1 MNILTI
7 LTDAYD
13 AGGGIAEY
21 NVQLVEAMRECELT
35 DRLDVLSMRAT
46 EGTGARTS
54 ERAVPD
60 GVHWQT
66 LPRTSKV
73 GYSLGSIK
81 HAITHPFDVVVC
93 GHINLAPL
101 GAGLKH
107 MGRQR
112 RMITVTYGVDVW
124 DRLTPLKTRAFDDSD
139 LATALCAY
147 TRERILEWS
156 SLPRERIDLLYAT
169 CNEEQFTPARKPAY
183 LVKRYGL
190 RGKKVL
196 LTVGRLASVDLYK
209 GHDRVIRA
217 LPALLK
223 QRDDVVY
230 LVVGDGDDRPRLEGI
245 AREEGVEDRVI
256 FAGLAPAEELVDH
269 YRVGDL
275 FVMPSTGEGFGI
287 VYLEAACCGVPS
299 VACTD
304 DAGGEVVSHI
314 GGSAVHSADA
324 DGLVRVILDHLGKR
338 LQRKR
343 IRQACIDTFGLQ
355 QFKKTTADILRHC
368 AEL

>member
-21 NVQLVEAMRECELT
+21 NVQLLEALRECELT
-35 DRLDVLSMRAT
+35 ERLDVLSMRAT
-46 EGTGARTS
+46 DGTGARPS
-54 ERAVPD
+54 SRSVPD
-60 GVHWQT
+60 GVNWQT
-66 LPRTSKV
+66 LPRTNKV
-73 GYSLGSIK
+73 GYSLGSVK
-81 HAITHPFDVVVC
+81 HAITHPFDVVIC

-101 GAGLKH
+101 CAGLKH
-107 MGRQR
+107 MGRKR
-112 RMITVTYGVDVW
+112 RMVTITYGVDVW

-139 LATALCAY
+139 LATALTAY
-147 TRERILEWS
+147 TRERILKWS
-156 SLPRERIDLLYAT
+156 KLPRERIDLLYAT
-169 CNEEQFTPARKPAY
+169 ADEELFTPSRKPAY
-183 LVKRYGL
+183 LQKRYGT

-196 LTVGRLASVDLYK
+196 LTVGRLASVDRYK

-217 LPALLK
+217 LPAILR
-223 QRDDVVY
+223 QRQDVVY

-245 AREEGVEDRVI
+245 AREEGVADHVI
-256 FAGLAPAEELVDH
+256 FTGLAPAEELVDH
-269 YRVGDL
+269 YRVADL

-314 GGSAVHSADA
+314 GGSAVHSTDA
-324 DGLVRVILDHLGKR
+324 DGLVAAILGHLGKR

-343 IRQACIDTFGLQ
+343 IRESCIETFGLQ
-355 QFKKTTADILRHC
+355 QFKKTTADILHHV
-368 AEL
+368 ADL

>member
-21 NVQLVEAMRECELT
+21 NVQLVEAMAESGLA

-46 EGTGARTS
+46 EGTGARPS
-54 ERAVPD
+54 ERSVPS
-60 GVHWQT
+60 GVHWRT
-66 LPRTSKV
+66 LPRTNKV

-101 GAGLKH
+101 CAALKH
-107 MGRQR
+107 MGRGR
-112 RMITVTYGVDVW
+112 RMITITYGVDIW

-139 LATALCAY
+139 LATALTDY
-147 TRERILEWS
+147 TRERLLEWS
-156 SLPRERIDLLYAT
+156 KLPRDRIDLLYAT
-169 CNEEQFTPARKPAY
+169 ADEELFTPARKPAY
-183 LVKRYGL
+183 LQKRYGTA
-190 RGKKVL
+190 GKKVL
-196 LTVGRLASVDLYK
+196 LTVGRLATVDLYK

-217 LPALLK
+217 MPAILA
-223 QRDDVVY
+223 RRPDTVY
-230 LVVGDGDDRPRLEGI
+230 LIVGDGDDRPRLEAL
-245 AREEGVEDRVI
+245 ARDEGVTDRVI
-256 FAGLAPAEELVDH
+256 FAGLVDAKELVDH
-269 YRVGDL
+269 YRMADL

-304 DAGGEVVSHI
+304 DAGGEVVSLI
-314 GGSAVHSADA
+314 GGSAVHSTDA
-324 DGLVRVILDHLGKR
+324 SGLVDAILGHLGR
-338 LQRKR
+338 RIQRKR
-343 IRQACIDTFGLQ
+343 IRQSCIDTFGLA
-355 QFKKTTADILRHC
+355 QFKRTTAAILQRC
-368 AEL
+368 ADL